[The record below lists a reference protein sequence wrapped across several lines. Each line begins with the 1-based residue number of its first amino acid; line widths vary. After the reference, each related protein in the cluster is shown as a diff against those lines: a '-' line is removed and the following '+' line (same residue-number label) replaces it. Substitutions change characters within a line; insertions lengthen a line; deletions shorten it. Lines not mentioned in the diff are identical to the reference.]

1 MARKP
6 SFDVERE
13 FSHGSETNAKALN
26 LAEDAFRGNEEQYRM
41 LLDGIEDYAIFMID
55 PQGQILSW
63 NARACRA
70 QPLAARKNR
79 KSYDRSFHGAST
91 IVARILNSEGKTRS
105 YLAIRADTSEGISPL
120 SPAFCSVTYSQAAS
134 RDLARHLGEPEE
146 PNSSSHFESIRD
158 SSLTILFG
166 MDYAA

>member
-1 MARKP
+1 MTRK
-6 SFDVERE
+6 SVKTLLLVEDNP
-13 FSHGSETNAKALN
+13 G
-26 LAEDAFRGNEEQYRM
+26 
-41 LLDGIEDYAIFMID
+41 
-55 PQGQILSW
+55 
-63 NARACRA
+63 NARSKTMMYQTIANGEVWHGKIR
-70 QPLAARKNR
+70 NR
-79 KSYDRSFHGAST
+79 TKDGSFYWAST